1 MDIVTLSGVR
11 KELLFYL
18 DEGPRSLSEIREH
31 LDTTSPEVSPRIK
44 ELIEHNM
51 VRFEDKKYHLT
62 PMGRSIINNFKP
74 FYNTI
79 NVYDQYWEWWEEHD
93 LSSIPDELLNRIG
106 ELKNF
111 IIIEDD
117 PSDVNRTK
125 NEFFRIMSNSKYI
138 MGVSCVF
145 EENIPDVCVNAL
157 ENDVPV
163 QVVITRYLYDFLKKD
178 YPYQL
183 NEIVKNSKG
192 AMYVSNIPVRISHI
206 VTNDCLYF
214 ALNYKNG
221 KFDVNTNIVSNDP
234 SSLKWGA
241 DLFEYYRERSVKIL

>member
-93 LSSIPDELLNRIG
+93 LSSIPDELINKIG
-106 ELKNF
+106 EIKNF
-111 IIIEDD
+111 VIIEDD
-117 PSDVNRTK
+117 PSDMSRTK
-125 NEFFRIMSNSKYI
+125 TEFSNIISHSHKVI
-138 MGVSCVF
+138 GVSCVF
-145 EENIPDVCVNAL
+145 DESFPDLFVKIL
-157 ENDVPV
+157 KSQVPV
-163 QVVITRYLYDFLKKD
+163 SIVITDEVYNLFKNNYPNQLKEFLND
-178 YPYQL
+178 S
-183 NEIVKNSKG
+183 NG
-192 AMYVSNIPVRISHI
+192 AIYVSNIPIRISHI
-206 VTNDCLYF
+206 VTEDCLF
-214 ALNYKNG
+214 FSLCYKNG
-221 KFDVNTNIVSNDP
+221 KFDINSNIVSNDP
-234 SSLKWGA
+234 SSMHWGIA
-241 DLFEYYRERSVKIL
+241 LFEYYRERAVKK